1 MKKLAAL
8 FLAAAMVF
16 SLAACGSKDD
26 GKQGTTAAPAGDT
39 TTAAAGD
46 ETTAPAEDKTET
58 TAAAGGEGKKY
69 VIATDTTF
77 APFEFENDNGQMVGI
92 DLDLLAAIAEDQGFE
107 YELQVVGFNAA
118 VTALESG
125 EVDAVIAGM
134 SITEKREKLYDF
146 SAPYFDSG
154 VGMAVAADSE
164 IASYE
169 DLKGLQ
175 VAAKIGTEGCT
186 FAESIADQYG
196 FTIAQFEESAGMYQ
210 DVLSG
215 TSAAC
220 FDDYPV
226 LGYEISRGT
235 ELKLPL
241 PMEQGSS
248 YGFAVLKGEN
258 AELLEMFDKGLA
270 NLKASGKYDEI
281 VNTYV
286 ATGSA
291 EGTET
296 ESATAAE

>member
-1 MKKLAAL
+1 M
-8 FLAAAMVF
+8 
-16 SLAACGSKDD
+16 
-26 GKQGTTAAPAGDT
+26 
-39 TTAAAGD
+39 
-46 ETTAPAEDKTET
+46 
-58 TAAAGGEGKKY
+58 
-69 VIATDTTF
+69 
-77 APFEFENDNGQMVGI
+77 
-92 DLDLLAAIAEDQGFE
+92 
-107 YELQVVGFNAA
+107 
-118 VTALESG
+118 
-125 EVDAVIAGM
+125 IAGM

-146 SAPYFDSG
+146 SEPYFDSG

-175 VAAKIGTEGCT
+175 VAAKIGTEGCA

-291 EGTET
+291 EDTET